1 MKNTTFFLKILVYL
15 KAKTK
20 IDYEKHVIEEIG
32 HYGPIL
38 SLLSDCDKHART
50 EEGMV
55 TKWTGDCLW
64 RR

>member
-1 MKNTTFFLKILVYL
+1 LKILGFL

-20 IDYEKHVIEEIG
+20 IDYEIHVIEEIC

-38 SLLSDCDKHART
+38 SLLSDCDKHARA

-55 TKWTGDCLW
+55 TK
-64 RR
+64 

>member
-1 MKNTTFFLKILVYL
+1 LGYL

-20 IDYEKHVIEEIG
+20 IDYEIHVIEEIG
-32 HYGPIL
+32 HYDSIL

-64 RR
+64 RG

>member
-1 MKNTTFFLKILVYL
+1 MKYTTFFLKILVYL

-20 IDYEKHVIEEIG
+20 IDYEIHVIEDIG
-32 HYGPIL
+32 HYGSIL
-38 SLLSDCDKHART
+38 FFLSDCDKHARA

-64 RR
+64 